1 MSSTPTYTPAVF
13 HFLYLFPFRKTKG
26 KCYEPSVGASK
37 PTFQLDSSAVQFDNM
52 YAEVRE
58 TNGQPEKPPIDFDS
72 TDPSSPNYDYAV
84 VPKKDMFKAATEEA
98 VDQPQSTPIV
108 EHQYAT
114 VSKTDKNMPT
124 AIAST
129 EDAVPN
135 PGDGSPHPQPKAHRK
150 PPPPKPSP
158 FSGKPHVTHTQAS
171 RIYCVCMFD
180 QPAPVCLKLEKTLVI
195 CSSVCVLPGAYKDT
209 CFTWHTCGNF

>member
-1 MSSTPTYTPAVF
+1 MILCKKVF
-13 HFLYLFPFRKTKG
+13 QLNPWKVYKFLFLHLPPCRKKKG
-26 KCYEPSVGASK
+26 KLYEPSVRASK
-37 PTFQLDSSAVQFDNM
+37 PTFQPNSSAVQFDNM

-129 EDAVPN
+129 EDTAPN

-158 FSGKPHVTHTQAS
+158 FSGKPHVTHTRLISQLQCA
-171 RIYCVCMFD
+171 
-180 QPAPVCLKLEKTLVI
+180 LEKTLFALVFM
-195 CSSVCVLPGAYKDT
+195 YKDT
-209 CFTWHTCGNF
+209 CFTWHIRAQLEICYLA

>member
-1 MSSTPTYTPAVF
+1 
-13 HFLYLFPFRKTKG
+13 
-26 KCYEPSVGASK
+26 
-37 PTFQLDSSAVQFDNM
+37 M

-58 TNGQPEKPPIDFDS
+58 TNGQPEKSNTDFDS

-108 EHQYAT
+108 EHEYAE

-129 EDAVPN
+129 EDTAPN
-135 PGDGSPHPQPKAHRK
+135 PGDGSPRPQPKAHHK
-150 PPPPKPSP
+150 PPPSKPSL
-158 FSGKPHVTHTQAS
+158 FSGKPDMTHTRLISKLQCA
-171 RIYCVCMFD
+171 
-180 QPAPVCLKLEKTLVI
+180 LEKTLFAVMF
-195 CSSVCVLPGAYKDT
+195 VYYQAHTYKDT
-209 CFTWHTCGNF
+209 CFTWHICEHL